1 MMLQQQFRNF
11 RSDFDENLSDSHDFF
26 ENHFVSKRCV
36 KTLHFSRN
44 IFSQIIISIS
54 RKKCFGIIPYSYP
67 DRIPH
72 FEPRSTDNLGD
83 TTLAVKPDFARQ
95 ASATHLSFCLTFKRP
110 ISCEGDLVNFRRMRS
125 ENHASIDMLRDF
137 SLSFDQP

>member
-11 RSDFDENLSDSHDFF
+11 CSDFDENLSDSHDFF

-54 RKKCFGIIPYSYP
+54 RKKLFWYYSLLLPRP
-67 DRIPH
+67 DSSFRAQINGQLGRYNAGREAGLREASQRNPSLFLPH
-72 FEPRSTDNLGD
+72 VQTS
-83 TTLAVKPDFARQ
+83 DFLRGG
-95 ASATHLSFCLTFKRP
+95 SG
-110 ISCEGDLVNFRRMRS
+110 EFRRMRS
-125 ENHASIDMLRDF
+125 ENHASIDM
-137 SLSFDQP
+137 